1 MKYSVLFAATAA
13 LALGA
18 CQKSE
23 TNTSEASTVEVPAPE
38 APAAVAPDPAQP
50 TAAESPTE
58 AAAFTVGEAPSK
70 AFMVGIWGEGEG
82 CELPINFQADGTTK
96 DGPFEKW
103 DIQDGKLVMEGA
115 PQKMMLKVV
124 DAKTMESQ
132 IEGSDKKRVLK
143 RCG

>member
-23 TNTSEASTVEVPAPE
+23 TNTSELNMVEVPAPE
-38 APAAVAPDPAQP
+38 DPAVATPVPATP
-50 TAAESPTE
+50 VAAETPAG

-115 PQKMMLKVV
+115 PQKMKLKIV
-124 DAKTMESQ
+124 DEKTMESQ
-132 IEGSDKKRVLK
+132 IEGSDKTRTLK